1 VHAVAAA
8 VARLNEDIPANSS
21 RTIEQTNG
29 LAVQRQEVSLRT
41 ALIVELGFVTSS
53 AVALV
58 GLTTV
63 LITGGDLRDLLGPLL
78 ALWLGSTTV
87 FVLFGGYA
95 VHRMVIR
102 PLQRLT
108 AEADALATGQFPA
121 HVPQETAELE
131 LLARRYRIMAENL
144 LDVQSQVVRVEK
156 LAGIGRLAA
165 GVAHEVRNP
174 LGALGTY
181 VEVLQRRG
189 ADPKVTGDMHQ
200 AIDRIERIVQGLVD
214 YARPASGNGAVI
226 QRGATTDL
234 NAAVQKV
241 MDFLEAQGLLR
252 SQRFELRLDPRAP
265 RVPGDQHQLE
275 QVIVNLV
282 VNACQAAPGGR
293 IVVGTLPKVLVSQRR
308 TASRSDDAEGHQPDP
323 RRAWLPEPRPRELL
337 PGTPGALLY
346 VADDGPGVPEEDR
359 ERVFDP
365 FFTTKDPGQGTGLGL
380 AIVARTVHECGG
392 TVWVD
397 RAREGGAVFK
407 VFLPIAG
414 ETDAAADR

>member
-1 VHAVAAA
+1 
-8 VARLNEDIPANSS
+8 
-21 RTIEQTNG
+21 
-29 LAVQRQEVSLRT
+29 VSLRT

-53 AVALV
+53 AVAMV

-63 LITGGDLRDLLGPLL
+63 LITGSDLREVWGSLL
-78 ALWLGSTTV
+78 ALWLGSTSI
-87 FVLFGGYA
+87 FLLFGGYA
-95 VHRMVIR
+95 VHRMVIG

-131 LLARRYRIMAENL
+131 LLAQGYRIMAENL

-174 LGALGTY
+174 LGALGSY

-200 AIDRIERIVQGLVD
+200 AIQRIERIVQGLVD
-214 YARPASGNGAVI
+214 YARPDRTRDAAQQTS
-226 QRGATTDL
+226 TDL
-234 NAAVQKV
+234 NAAVRTV
-241 MDFLEAQGLLR
+241 VDFLDAQGLLR
-252 SQRFELRLDPRAP
+252 QQRVEFSLDPGLP
-265 RVPGDQHQLE
+265 LVQGDQHMLE
-275 QVIVNLV
+275 QVTVNLL
-282 VNACQAAPGGR
+282 VNAAQASPGGR
-293 IVVGTLPKVLVSQRR
+293 VVIGTLVKVLETQRR
-308 TASRSDDAEGHQPDP
+308 TASRRGDGQGHQPDP
-323 RRAWLPEPRPRELL
+323 ARTWLPEPRPQELP
-337 PGTPGALLY
+337 PGTRGAMLF
-346 VADDGPGVPEEDR
+346 VADDGPGIPEADR

-365 FFTTKDPGQGTGLGL
+365 FFSTKDPGQGTGLGL